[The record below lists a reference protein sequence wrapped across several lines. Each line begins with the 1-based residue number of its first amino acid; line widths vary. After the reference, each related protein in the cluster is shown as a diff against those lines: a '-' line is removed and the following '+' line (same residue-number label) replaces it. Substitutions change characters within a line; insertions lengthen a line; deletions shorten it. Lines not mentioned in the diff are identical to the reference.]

1 MIIGVG
7 IDVVDISRIDERIA
21 RKILTERELE
31 EFEESSRRTEYL
43 AGRFALKEAFFKAIG
58 SGIDGHS
65 FKDLSFVRDEFGRPT
80 LVLHKDFEPVFNFAH
95 VSLSHDLVAA
105 AVVVLER
112 RKGGVFVEGSVE
124 EFEILDTSGRLVEI
138 DTPFGPF
145 RTEEILEKS
154 GGKLLRYGNLLH
166 ENRQSRE

>member
-1 MIIGVG
+1 MIVGIG
-7 IDVVDISRIDERIA
+7 IDVVDISRIDEKLA
-21 RKILTERELE
+21 KKVLTERELE
-31 EFEESSRRTEYL
+31 EFERSSRKTEYL

-65 FKDLSFVRDEFGRPT
+65 FKDVSFVRDEAGKPT
-80 LVLHKDFEPVFNFAH
+80 LILHKDFEPVFNFAH
-95 VSLSHDLVAA
+95 VSLSHDLVAVG
-105 AVVVLER
+105 VVVLER
-112 RKGGVFVEGSVE
+112 RKGGVFIEGEVE
-124 EFEILDTSGRLVEI
+124 EFEILSTSGRLVEI

-166 ENRQSRE
+166 EKRQGSK